1 MTNFILSGCRG
12 FMGKVLT
19 DMCASD
25 PDITV
30 VAGVDRI
37 ADAEAG
43 YPVYTDI
50 HQFTGKADCVLD
62 FSVADA
68 IEPLLKYCVATGTPI
83 VIGTTGHN
91 QEQLAAIEEAAKH
104 IPVFKSG
111 NMSLGIN
118 VLMDLAKRAAAVFG
132 TSYDI
137 EVVEKHHRR
146 KVDAPSGTALMIAQ
160 SAASALPYE
169 PEFIYERQSRRQS
182 RGDREI
188 GISSVRGGTIVGEHE
203 IIFAGRD
210 ETFTISHQAYSREV
224 FATGAMKAGI
234 FLSKLSKPGLY
245 DMFDLLANA

>member
-1 MTNFILSGCRG
+1 MTRFIISGCRG

-19 DMCASD
+19 DMCAANEE
-25 PDITV
+25 TAV

-37 ADAEAG
+37 SGEDPG

-50 HQFTGKADCVLD
+50 SQFTGKADCVLD

-68 IEPLLKYCVATGTPI
+68 IEHLLRYCVDTGTPM
-83 VIGTTGHN
+83 VIGTTGHSSD
-91 QEQLAAIEEAAKH
+91 QIAAIEEAAKH
-104 IPVFKSG
+104 IPIFKSG

-137 EVVEKHHRR
+137 EVLEKHHRR

-182 RGDREI
+182 RGDHEI

-224 FATGAMKAGI
+224 FATGALKAGI
-234 FLSKLSKPGLY
+234 FIAKTTKPSLY
-245 DMFDLLANA
+245 DMFDLLANS

>member
-1 MTNFILSGCRG
+1 MTNFIISGCRG

-19 DMCASD
+19 DMCASNED
-25 PDITV
+25 VCI

-37 ADAEAG
+37 PSNEPG

-50 HQFTGKADCVLD
+50 AQFQGKADCVLD

-68 IEPLLKYCVATGTPI
+68 IEPLLKYCVSTGTPI
-83 VIGTTGHN
+83 VIGTTGHS
-91 QEQLAAIEEAAKH
+91 QQQLQAIDEASKH
-104 IPVFKSG
+104 IPIFKSG

-132 TSYDI
+132 TAYDI

-169 PEFIYERQSRRQS
+169 PELVYERQSRRQS
-182 RGDREI
+182 RGGHEI

-210 ETFTISHQAYSREV
+210 ETFTISHQACSREV
-224 FATGAMKAGI
+224 FATGALKAGI
-234 FLSKLSKPGLY
+234 FMSSMKNPGLY
-245 DMFDLLANA
+245 DMFDLLAKA

>member
-1 MTNFILSGCRG
+1 MTRFIISGCRG

-19 DMCASD
+19 DMCAANEET
-25 PDITV
+25 TV

-37 ADAEAG
+37 SGEDPG
-43 YPVYTDI
+43 YPVHTDI
-50 HQFTGKADCVLD
+50 SQFTGKADCVLD

-68 IEPLLKYCVATGTPI
+68 IEPLLRYCVDTGTPM

-91 QEQLAAIEEAAKH
+91 SEQMAAIEEAAKH

-137 EVVEKHHRR
+137 EVLEKHHRR
-146 KVDAPSGTALMIAQ
+146 KVDAPSGTALMIAR

-182 RGDREI
+182 RGDHEI

-224 FATGAMKAGI
+224 FATGALKAGI
-234 FLSKLSKPGLY
+234 FIAKTTKPGLY
-245 DMFDLLANA
+245 DMFDLLANS